1 MACTALAATTRAATT
16 CSTYNDHSG
25 EDLSFERDLDLR
37 VPLHG
42 CSHLKVLLVG
52 CLRATL
58 RISAIAIGTNN
69 LVGTLPASLSVLTK
83 LEYVPAVAASVPTIG
98 RTVALMFCAR
108 LWLTPAH

>member
-1 MACTALAATTRAATT
+1 MISDCATFKPPCPWTGSDQWYGVY
-16 CSTYNDHSG
+16 CSGGDDKSGNDVQYVQRPQWRG
-25 EDLSFERDLDLR
+25 LSFERDLNLR

-42 CSHLKVLLVG
+42 YAHLKVLLVG

-83 LEYVPAVAASVPTIG
+83 LEYVQGDGPN
-98 RTVALMFCAR
+98 
-108 LWLTPAH
+108 